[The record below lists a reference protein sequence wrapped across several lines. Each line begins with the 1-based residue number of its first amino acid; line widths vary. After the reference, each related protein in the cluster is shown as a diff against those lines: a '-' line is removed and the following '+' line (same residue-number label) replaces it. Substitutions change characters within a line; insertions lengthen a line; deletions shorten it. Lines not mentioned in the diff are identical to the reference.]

1 MTKRNFIIFTCLVFS
16 ILVLSSCNKTQDD
29 NKCLSY
35 IKAPVIKVEGPNTG
49 LVNQDINLTVSF
61 GCFNGCGQFGNFE
74 QTSNGDTTTINVI
87 AKYEGCL
94 CTQDAPLRQTTFKF
108 KVTQTGTYYLKF
120 LQTGKTYLT
129 DTIRVQ

>member
-94 CTQDAPLRQTTFKF
+94 CTQDVPIRQATNKF

>member
-61 GCFNGCGQFGNFE
+61 GCFNGCGQFENFE

-94 CTQDAPLRQTTFKF
+94 CTQDVPIRQATYKF

>member
-1 MTKRNFIIFTCLVFS
+1 MTWRYFKTFTFCAFFFIPLFS
-16 ILVLSSCNKTQDD
+16 CDKQKDVQD
-29 NKCLSY
+29 CLSFT
-35 IKAPVIKVEGPNTG
+35 KAPITKIEGGNDA
-49 LVNQDINLTVSF
+49 LVNQEVGLTVSF

-94 CTQDAPLRQTTFKF
+94 CTQDVPLRQATYKF